1 MRSTSTPVIAII
13 LGWIVIIT
21 IPSAFFVF
29 GWKDIEL
36 DCRRSAAGA
45 LPACTIS
52 ESFAMRLYTRS
63 ISANN
68 ITHIGYRTGTTRQ
81 PSAKIGFVT
90 VHNSKMVFDTTSG
103 EVQIGHVT
111 SAIKAD
117 AERELILKTREFLN
131 APEAVNFRHSASL
144 HGIFGYIGLVG
155 VAGLLLIFF
164 AVLWHHLRRVIGL
177 VNSKP

>member
-1 MRSTSTPVIAII
+1 MRSASPPAFAIV

-21 IPSAFFVF
+21 IPVTFFVF

-36 DCRRSAAGA
+36 HCQRSAINA

-68 ITHIGYRTGTTRQ
+68 ITHIGYRTGTVRQ
-81 PSAKIGFVT
+81 TSTKTGFVT
-90 VHNSKMVFDTTSG
+90 VHPSTMVFDTTSG

-111 SAIKAD
+111 SAIND
-117 AERELILKTREFLN
+117 SAERELILKTRAFLN
-131 APEAVNFRHSASL
+131 APGAMNFRHEASL
-144 HGIFGYIGLVG
+144 HSMFGYVGLVG

-164 AVLWHHLRRVIGL
+164 AVLWHHLRRAIL
-177 VNSKP
+177 

>member
-1 MRSTSTPVIAII
+1 MRSTSPSTFVII

-21 IPSAFFVF
+21 IPVTFFVF

-36 DCRRSAAGA
+36 RCQRSAISA

-68 ITHIGYRTGTTRQ
+68 ITHIGYRTGTVRQ
-81 PSAKIGFVT
+81 ASTKTGFVT
-90 VHNSKMVFDTTSG
+90 AHPSTMVFDTTSG

-111 SAIKAD
+111 SAID
-117 AERELILKTREFLN
+117 NSAERELILKTRAFLN
-131 APEAVNFRHSASL
+131 APGAMNFLHEASL
-144 HGIFGYIGLVG
+144 HSMFGYVGLAG
-155 VAGLLLIFF
+155 VVGLLLIFL
-164 AVLWHHLRRVIGL
+164 AVLWHYLRRAIL
-177 VNSKP
+177 